1 MPNQDP
7 PMSDFRPPMD
17 ELIQALNRLV
27 EVLKHDPESQWLMV
41 FAEALDDCRRL
52 GPEAPPDDSRALAS
66 RLLRLFGGAGSF
78 GDYAPVRP
86 APGVGWQVIPGME
99 ELDAIAEEVQA
110 RALALHL
117 ATEAS

>member
-1 MPNQDP
+1 MPSQDKP
-7 PMSDFRPPMD
+7 VADFRKPM
-17 ELIQALNRLV
+17 EALSQALARLV
-27 EVLKHDPESQWLMV
+27 EVLKLDPESRWLTV

-52 GPEAPPDDSRALAS
+52 GPEAPLEDLRVLTS

-99 ELDAIAEEVQA
+99 DLDAIAEEVQT
-110 RALALHL
+110 RALALRQ